1 MKKNLLYVFG
11 ALIGLF
17 LLFLFCLYNEYKRF
31 YNHLTDY
38 ADQNPIHLVFAGDDG
53 YITPLLTAF
62 TSLSLNTKTP
72 IQIHLLTAGFS
83 DQNQQL
89 IQKLDQELK
98 NIQIDITP
106 VSMELFNNF
115 PINQRWNQSIYYRYL
130 IPELIKEADR
140 TLYLDGDI
148 LVFDDLSNFF
158 QMDLKEKTIAGVSD
172 YFEQKFLSRPLFQ
185 DLLVYIN
192 SGVLLID
199 MPKWRQQGMTQKLFE
214 TTQLYQDQISY
225 FDQDVINLV
234 FKEDI
239 LPVSL
244 KYNALQGAYT
254 PFNKVIYHY
263 SGKQKPW
270 KTNSIDYYEWYKYFS
285 YTQSLLNKE
294 KWPLTDYFVYLF
306 RKMIYYP
313 SFIFKSTQNEA

>member
-11 ALIGLF
+11 ALISLF
-17 LLFLFCLYNEYKRF
+17 LLFLFCLYKEYKRF

-38 ADQNPIHLVFAGDDG
+38 SDQNPIHLVFAGDDG

-83 DQNQQL
+83 NQNQQL

-130 IPELIKEADR
+130 IPELIKETDR
-140 TLYLDGDI
+140 ALYLDGDI
-148 LVFDDLSNFF
+148 LVFDDLSNFY

-172 YFEQKFLSRPLFQ
+172 YFEQKFISRPLFQ

-199 MPKWRQQGMTQKLFE
+199 MAKWRQKGITQKLFE

-270 KTNSIDYYEWYKYFS
+270 KTNSPDYYEWDKYFS
-285 YTQSLLNKE
+285 YTKALLNKE
-294 KWPLTDYFVYLF
+294 KWPLTAYLTYCLK
-306 RKMIYYP
+306 KMIYYP
-313 SFIFKSTQNEA
+313 SFIFKSTITEA